1 MLNNTCGSQ
10 SNLLE
15 AFSVFVARSC
25 PSFLW
30 LLVASCRECWKAYRL
45 HYFLLF
51 CWLTS
56 ALQKKPAVVFSRVLQ
71 PLGGSVGLQ
80 AGEER
85 HFHSLR
91 EREMGMSYCNLQRGG
106 RHETLWRSTYRPLKC
121 FFQPLSLFSFFWFP
135 EHSVPTVL
143 VLSSRCSQHFSLL
156 LLCRAL
162 CSSLR
167 RCFPVTFRKKQSSRR
182 GVSSS
187 RTTEKENHLLSLL
200 SSSAAY

>member
-1 MLNNTCGSQ
+1 MVLKAICWKHLQCSWLAVALPFCG
-10 SNLLE
+10 
-15 AFSVFVARSC
+15 C
-25 PSFLW
+25 W
-30 LLVASCRECWKAYRL
+30 LLLAGSAGKRAGSIISFFFAGWHLPCRKNLQWCSAVSCSPWVGA
-45 HYFLLF
+45 
-51 CWLTS
+51 WG
-56 ALQKKPAVVFSRVLQ
+56 SR
-71 PLGGSVGLQ
+71 

-91 EREMGMSYCNLQRGG
+91 EREMGMSYCNLPLLPQRGG

-121 FFQPLSLFSFFWFP
+121 FFQPLALFSFFWFP

-156 LLCRAL
+156 PLCRAL